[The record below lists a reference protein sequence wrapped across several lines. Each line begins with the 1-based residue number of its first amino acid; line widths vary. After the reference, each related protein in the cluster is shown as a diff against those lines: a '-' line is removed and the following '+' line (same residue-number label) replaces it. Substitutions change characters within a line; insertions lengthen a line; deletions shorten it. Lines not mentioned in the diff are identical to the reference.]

1 MLRAPE
7 SPSHPSRGTPAHV
20 AEGRGRR
27 RGTSGRR
34 ADGPP
39 ARPSRGTRRGR
50 DMLAGRGDPAR
61 LPPEPSSPVAPQALA
76 EDARFREAG
85 RGFSSLGL
93 RRRGRPR
100 GPWRASGHGGGC
112 AFRHGHRQPARPAP
126 APLQGPSQSGKCH
139 TSTGACLISRE
150 TNFILCA
157 VAAVDLRLRP
167 TNSRLPEPSERS
179 SRRLPTQVAPCDP
192 APHFA
197 NATMKPAV
205 ALAPSPPSRRPQR
218 LRCHG
223 RHRHARHTR

>member
-1 MLRAPE
+1 
-7 SPSHPSRGTPAHV
+7 
-20 AEGRGRR
+20 
-27 RGTSGRR
+27 
-34 ADGPP
+34 
-39 ARPSRGTRRGR
+39 
-50 DMLAGRGDPAR
+50 MLAGHGNPAR

-93 RRRGRPR
+93 RRRGRLR

-112 AFRHGHRQPARPAP
+112 AFRHGHRQPTRPAP

-179 SRRLPTQVAPCDP
+179 SRRLPTRVAPCDL
-192 APHFA
+192 APHSA
-197 NATMKPAV
+197 NATVKPAAPRPRPRPREGPRGFAATAVTDMLATRGDVHDGRLLPASLTVLCCTPLTNTARRENRRTASV
-205 ALAPSPPSRRPQR
+205 AEFHPTS
-218 LRCHG
+218 
-223 RHRHARHTR
+223 